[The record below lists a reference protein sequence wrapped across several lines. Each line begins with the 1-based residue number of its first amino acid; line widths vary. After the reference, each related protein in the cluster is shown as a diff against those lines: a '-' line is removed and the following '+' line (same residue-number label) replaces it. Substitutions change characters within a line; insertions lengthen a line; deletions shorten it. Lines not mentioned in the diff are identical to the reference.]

1 MMNLNRSSRLSRI
14 ATLAT
19 LLASATSLAIA
30 LSTRAQTSPE
40 RLDPCIEIVQES
52 SLMTRPKL
60 RQFSQVARGSA
71 RAEAIAVLGDPY
83 CRLQPLEVELPDG
96 SMATVQREAYP
107 FEFAPHIWYV
117 VMYAGDRY
125 LTFDYSFPD
134 SGRSN

>member
-1 MMNLNRSSRLSRI
+1 MEEIVLNRIVNFAL
-14 ATLAT
+14 
-19 LLASATSLAIA
+19 LLASFTIA
-30 LSTRAQTSPE
+30 LPARAQTPPE
-40 RLDPCIEIVQES
+40 RLDPCVEIVQES
-52 SLMTRPKL
+52 SLMTRPML

-71 RAEAIAVLGDPY
+71 RAEAIAVLGEPY